1 MASGI
6 METNA
11 LTRVSSTSVDFNGV
25 AAATLFTVPVGY
37 TFIPAFVVIRGLSA
51 TMNTVVFTLGIST
64 AKTEFRTALTASGAN
79 GTTKALIVYPN
90 YNATPAA
97 GSGLITILVA
107 GTLFQI
113 DITTGSGGACTGTID
128 LFGFLY

>member
-1 MASGI
+1 MGG
-6 METNA
+6 MLQENA

-25 AAATLFTVPVGY
+25 AATTLYTVPTGK

-51 TMNTVVFTLGIST
+51 TMNTAVFTLGIST
-64 AKTEFRTALTASGAN
+64 AKTEFRTAVTASGAN
-79 GTTKALIVYPN
+79 GTTKALIIYPN

-97 GSGLITILVA
+97 GSGLITILAA

-113 DITTGSGGACTGTID
+113 DVTTGSGGACTGTVD
-128 LFGFLY
+128 VFGFLY